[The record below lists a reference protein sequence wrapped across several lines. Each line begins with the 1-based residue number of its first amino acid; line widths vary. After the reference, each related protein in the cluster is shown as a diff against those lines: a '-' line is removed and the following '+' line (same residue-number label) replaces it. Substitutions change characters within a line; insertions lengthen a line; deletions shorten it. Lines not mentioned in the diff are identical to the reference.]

1 MNHTITAAWTATLL
15 ACCLGTPP
23 DATAQQ
29 TPPVRITCNTD
40 GTSAPNGVEIVKE
53 LSYTQHTLG
62 DTYPYKDTERRFQ
75 WDKIGEWLSALEAAQ
90 QDSVT
95 WVTLQNYKDRN
106 GIAPEVQDPEINE
119 YRSATDRY
127 GVSRYQS
134 IPLYGSQTGK
144 PARYSRDGAL
154 FLLLKDSA
162 DYVKVCSM
170 LYDGAWYVPKD
181 YVRTLPVH
189 RFSKVIF
196 VDRTDQNI
204 ATLEKVG
211 TVWYVRSM
219 NPATTG
225 LHNPP
230 YQQETPL
237 GVYVIQEHKPKM
249 YYLRDGSSEIAGF
262 APWPSRFT
270 RGGYIHGV
278 PLNNPKATEKNYI
291 EFSPTLGTTPRS
303 HMCVRNATSHAK
315 YIYDWATPLESLV
328 IVID

>member
-15 ACCLGTPP
+15 ACCLGTTP

-204 ATLEKVG
+204 ATLEKMG

-262 APWPSRFT
+262 APWASRFT

>member
-162 DYVKVCSM
+162 AAS
-170 LYDGAWYVPKD
+170 
-181 YVRTLPVH
+181 R
-189 RFSKVIF
+189 
-196 VDRTDQNI
+196 
-204 ATLEKVG
+204 
-211 TVWYVRSM
+211 
-219 NPATTG
+219 
-225 LHNPP
+225 
-230 YQQETPL
+230 
-237 GVYVIQEHKPKM
+237 
-249 YYLRDGSSEIAGF
+249 RD
-262 APWPSRFT
+262 
-270 RGGYIHGV
+270 
-278 PLNNPKATEKNYI
+278 
-291 EFSPTLGTTPRS
+291 
-303 HMCVRNATSHAK
+303 
-315 YIYDWATPLESLV
+315 
-328 IVID
+328 

>member
-1 MNHTITAAWTATLL
+1 M
-15 ACCLGTPP
+15 
-23 DATAQQ
+23 
-29 TPPVRITCNTD
+29 
-40 GTSAPNGVEIVKE
+40 
-53 LSYTQHTLG
+53 
-62 DTYPYKDTERRFQ
+62 
-75 WDKIGEWLSALEAAQ
+75 
-90 QDSVT
+90 
-95 WVTLQNYKDRN
+95 
-106 GIAPEVQDPEINE
+106 
-119 YRSATDRY
+119 Y
-127 GVSRYQS
+127 GHS
-134 IPLYGSQTGK
+134 
-144 PARYSRDGAL
+144 
-154 FLLLKDSA
+154 
-162 DYVKVCSM
+162 
-170 LYDGAWYVPKD
+170 
-181 YVRTLPVH
+181 PVH

-262 APWPSRFT
+262 APWASRFT

-291 EFSPTLGTTPRS
+291 EFSPTLGTTPPFA
-303 HMCVRNATSHAK
+303 HVRAQRHLPRQ
-315 YIYDWATPLESLV
+315 IHLRLGDTPRITGHS
-328 IVID
+328 D

>member
-204 ATLEKVG
+204 ATLEKMG

-219 NPATTG
+219 NPCDTG
-225 LHNPP
+225 TQAEDVLPPRRELRNCRFRAVGQPLHPRRIHSRRSA
-230 YQQETPL
+230 QQ
-237 GVYVIQEHKPKM
+237 
-249 YYLRDGSSEIAGF
+249 SE
-262 APWPSRFT
+262 S
-270 RGGYIHGV
+270 
-278 PLNNPKATEKNYI
+278 
-291 EFSPTLGTTPRS
+291 
-303 HMCVRNATSHAK
+303 
-315 YIYDWATPLESLV
+315 D
-328 IVID
+328 

>member
-1 MNHTITAAWTATLL
+1 MNHTITAAWKATLL

-204 ATLEKVG
+204 ATLEKMG

-262 APWPSRFT
+262 APWASRFT

>member
-1 MNHTITAAWTATLL
+1 MTES
-15 ACCLGTPP
+15 CCLGTPP

-204 ATLEKVG
+204 ATLEKMG

-262 APWPSRFT
+262 APWASRFT